1 MLFISCKTMP
11 TTVAVACCLYLCRL
25 CTMRKLAY
33 KMHIPVHHVTL
44 WTVAVNEVS
53 HARVHHGR
61 KQVTITLLLLNVL
74 TEETNRI
81 LCLPTSLVNNSHSTM
96 TVLNASSQPYAN
108 FTTRTV
114 PLALRPAMTCG
125 ESDATLRSCQVEMGF
140 RCRAARGV
148 LSKLPSDSTYA
159 AELRQSRARQ
169 VVRGVNRACVVCAE
183 EQRQLGVLYGRWR
196 E

>member
-1 MLFISCKTMP
+1 
-11 TTVAVACCLYLCRL
+11 
-25 CTMRKLAY
+25 
-33 KMHIPVHHVTL
+33 
-44 WTVAVNEVS
+44 
-53 HARVHHGR
+53 
-61 KQVTITLLLLNVL
+61 
-74 TEETNRI
+74 
-81 LCLPTSLVNNSHSTM
+81 M